1 MNISGLIRGF
11 FSFLDG
17 FDVAVPG
24 DANVTVPNNWRQA
37 ALPPG
42 VCLIGVTEHGEPRPL
57 RWPEVTRGPVGFP
70 GLLRAVVIR
79 LSVECEGVWLT
90 ATAPQTRGGSWR
102 LWQLQEWAGGGP
114 YLDCWPATHS
124 TLPWDDFHG
133 ATARTE
139 AGMTPGYFTLP
150 TSQISRVRARIISG
164 DPWEAWHPAME
175 VDPADPWGDLCARW
189 KELCLLMGFSS
200 EDLQPRYTFH
210 PEELHFTNPWQG
222 DQSISGWNWW
232 SSCGG
237 WESSENFT
245 KQCLSEMSTAPYQYR
260 YPTNTVW
267 VLSKTGTISPIP
279 ADRYAQGLSPTM
291 RLATDPTILTA
302 ASLYLSVRSCS
313 GIDFISSACD
323 PDTYRTQR
331 RTVSETDEKLS
342 IRPLPWSLV
351 STPSPAN
358 TLSTAG
364 KPDCSHTTHHSS
376 AKSTPQKQPRSV
388 PVQQHGHL
396 GK

>member
-1 MNISGLIRGF
+1 
-11 FSFLDG
+11 
-17 FDVAVPG
+17 
-24 DANVTVPNNWRQA
+24 
-37 ALPPG
+37 
-42 VCLIGVTEHGEPRPL
+42 
-57 RWPEVTRGPVGFP
+57 
-70 GLLRAVVIR
+70 
-79 LSVECEGVWLT
+79 
-90 ATAPQTRGGSWR
+90 
-102 LWQLQEWAGGGP
+102 
-114 YLDCWPATHS
+114 
-124 TLPWDDFHG
+124 
-133 ATARTE
+133 
-139 AGMTPGYFTLP
+139 MTPGYFTLP